1 MTVNKLKI
9 PKTEKQVSLW
19 VHPEGLVIC
28 SLYLREESNELPG
41 GEEPLEVLN
50 QNMPFVVVRLE
61 KPDQLRFYNQS
72 SIIRVEYE
80 LDSNTSKPS
89 SDQPTIGCCLHM
101 MDGSIIDGTI
111 REALPADR
119 ARLFDYL
126 NKEKDRFLRIY
137 TSDTELCLINK
148 SYINHVTLTE
158 NL

>member
-1 MTVNKLKI
+1 MTVNKFRI
-9 PKTEKQVSLW
+9 PKTQKQVSLW

-28 SLYLREESNELPG
+28 SLYLREESKEYPG

-50 QNMPFVVVRLE
+50 QNMPFVVVRLD

-80 LDSNTSKPS
+80 LDSSESKISTGHP
-89 SDQPTIGCCLHM
+89 DIGCCLHM

-111 REALPADR
+111 RETLPADR

-126 NKEKDRFLRIY
+126 NKDKDRFLRIY
-137 TSDTELCLINK
+137 TSDTEICLINK
-148 SYINHVTLTE
+148 TYINHVTLTD
-158 NL
+158 NI